1 MRIGIDITAAVRQ
14 GAGIG
19 RFTREIVR
27 ALLALDDT
35 RLRSHHFVL
44 LAATA
49 GLPRASWQPRLD
61 YITQPAG
68 AGDVRFATPALAKR
82 SAGASVC
89 NLSFVSDDWLHRL
102 WHRARLPVPVEL
114 ALGRLDLFHEP
125 DFVLPPTLRGT
136 LTLLTVHDLTF
147 KRDPDSAYPKLR
159 RYLDRVVPASVQ
171 RASHVLADS
180 TATKDDLV
188 ELFGTPPDKISV
200 ILGGVEKRFAPVTD
214 PERLAAVRRKY
225 ALGDGPFI
233 LGLGTIQPRK
243 NYRRLIQAFLIV
255 NCQLLTVNG
264 QLASPVAKPGGTQYG
279 EQSIQNSK
287 PTQGVENLKLVIAGG
302 KGWLYEDIFAEVK
315 RLGLEGSVVF
325 PGFVDDD
332 DLPALYSAAS
342 VLAYPSLYEGFGL
355 PVLEAMACGTPV
367 VTSNVSSLPEVAGV
381 AALTVTPT
389 DVDALGGALLAV
401 LTDEA
406 LRRQMIE
413 RGLVHAC
420 RFTWE
425 DSARQLLAAYE
436 RVAAQAKSPIAN
448 RQ

>member
-35 RLRSHHFVL
+35 RLQSHHFVL
-44 LAATA
+44 LAATG
-49 GLPRASWQPRLD
+49 GLPRAAWQPRLD
-61 YITQPAG
+61 YITAPAVAHG
-68 AGDVRFATPALAKR
+68 LRFE
-82 SAGASVC
+82 VC
-89 NLSFVSDDWLHRL
+89 NWSFVSDDWLHRL
-102 WHRARLPVPVEL
+102 WHRARLPIPVEL
-114 ALGRLDLFHEP
+114 GLGHLDLFHEP

-136 LTLLTVHDLTF
+136 PTLLTVHDLTF
-147 KRDPDSAYPKLR
+147 RRDPASALPKLR
-159 RYLDRVVPASVQ
+159 RYLERVVPCSVR

-180 TATKDDLV
+180 TATKDDLI
-188 ELFGTPPDKISV
+188 ELFGTHPDKVTV
-200 ILGGVEKRFAPVTD
+200 ILGGVERRFAPVAE
-214 PERLAAVRRKY
+214 PERLAAVRHKY
-225 ALGDGPFI
+225 ALGDGPYV
-233 LGLGTIQPRK
+233 LSLGTIQPRK
-243 NYRRLIQAFLIV
+243 NYLRLIQSVAHLKSQTLARRASIARLV
-255 NCQLLTVNG
+255 RHAVAEACQ
-264 QLASPVAKPGGTQYG
+264 ASRWTRRAPARSAG
-279 EQSIQNSK
+279 EIK
-287 PTQGVENLKLVIAGG
+287 NLKLVIAGG

-315 RLGLEGSVVF
+315 RLGLEGSVLF

-342 VLAYPSLYEGFGL
+342 VFAYPSLYEGFGL

-367 VTSNVSSLPEVAGV
+367 VTSNVSSLPEVAGD

-389 DVDALGGALLAV
+389 DVDALGRALLDV

-406 LRRQMIE
+406 KRAHMVE
-413 RGLVHAC
+413 RGLAQAR

-436 RVAAQAKSPIAN
+436 RWGKSAVRNSQSAIY
-448 RQ
+448 